1 MNDLEHRN
9 RRERVRRRFLNEGLD
24 SFEDHEILE
33 LLLYYSIPQK
43 DTNGLSHKLIDKFG
57 SLAGVLE
64 APQHELQAE
73 FKLSE
78 VTTTLITMV
87 APLSSR
93 YLKDRWGRKVH
104 LGNSDMAGQYI
115 TSLFAGRVEECFFVI
130 CLDSGNKLIS
140 TSMVQKGTINE
151 TPVHPRKI
159 AEEALR
165 HKANSVI
172 VAHNHPGGTLK
183 PSMADKEATRRVKEA
198 LKVLTV
204 ILTDHIIV
212 AGMNF
217 YSMAE
222 HGEL

>member
-1 MNDLEHRN
+1 MNSQEHKN
-9 RRERVRRRFLNEGLD
+9 RRARVRKRFLQEGLE
-24 SFEDHEILE
+24 SFEDHEVLE
-33 LLLYYSIPQK
+33 LLLYYSIPMR
-43 DTNGLSHKLIDKFG
+43 DTNGLSHKMIARFG

-64 APQHELQAE
+64 APQHALINEYN
-73 FKLSE
+73 LSE
-78 VTTTLITMV
+78 VTTTLISLV
-87 APLSSR
+87 APLSRR

-104 LGNSDMAGQYI
+104 LGNSDMAGQYV
-115 TSLFAGRVEECFFVI
+115 TSLFAGKVDECFYVV
-130 CLDSGNKLIS
+130 CMDAGNKVIS
-140 TSMVQKGTINE
+140 AALVQEGTINE

-159 AEEALR
+159 AEEALK

-183 PSMADKEATRRVKEA
+183 PSNADKEATKRVKDA

-204 ILTDHIIV
+204 NLTDHIIV